1 MGKLL
6 SCAHGFL
13 RCGDKG
19 HRMRD
24 CLAQMIKGR
33 EVKQSPH
40 DGQNLGIKKETS
52 FYALQEKKG
61 MGLVPNEGS
70 GKW

>member
-1 MGKLL
+1 
-6 SCAHGFL
+6 
-13 RCGDKG
+13 
-19 HRMRD
+19 
-24 CLAQMIKGR
+24 MIKGR

-70 GKW
+70 GK